1 MCRTLTGWYG
11 GGTNPVIVEMVVVWL
26 TGVIDVAEVE
36 EETRGLSGTVQW
48 KKINQL
54 IQELKN
60 LIDNLFKGP
69 KTQPV
74 FVMSVY

>member
-1 MCRTLTGWYG
+1 MCRTLTGSYG

-54 IQELKN
+54 IQELKT
-60 LIDNLFKGP
+60 L
-69 KTQPV
+69 
-74 FVMSVY
+74 

>member
-1 MCRTLTGWYG
+1 MCRTLTGSYG

-26 TGVIDVAEVE
+26 AGVIDVAEVD

-54 IQELKN
+54 IQELKT
-60 LIDNLFKGP
+60 L
-69 KTQPV
+69 
-74 FVMSVY
+74 